1 MTKGI
6 PKSANAASATRES
19 KGASAPSKRPWVRP
33 QVKTSRLFEANSLA
47 CGKNS
52 PLTEECGVQNPQQS

>member
-1 MTKGI
+1 MTKSM
-6 PKSANAASATRES
+6 PKSANAVSDTRES
-19 KGASAPSKRPWVRP
+19 KKAPAPSKRPWVRP